1 MRKDVEFILEN
12 DAAGFWEGYE
22 KLIWIS
28 LGAVSAALERVAK
41 IIFDILTL
49 SGKVTN
55 LLSSLIS
62 QKWLIEA
69 KNVFNIF

>member
-28 LGAVSAALERVAK
+28 LGAVSAALERLAK
-41 IIFDILTL
+41 IIL
-49 SGKVTN
+49 V
-55 LLSSLIS
+55 LI
-62 QKWLIEA
+62 
-69 KNVFNIF
+69 